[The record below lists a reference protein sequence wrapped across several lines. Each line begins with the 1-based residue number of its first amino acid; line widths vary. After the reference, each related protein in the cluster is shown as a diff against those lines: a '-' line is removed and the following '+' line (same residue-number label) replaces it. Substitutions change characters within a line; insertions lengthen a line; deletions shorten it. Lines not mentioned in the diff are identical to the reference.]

1 MKEHIINYYIS
12 EKQGALWGIIIAV
25 LFVVV
30 AALFWRRSAHDE
42 LKRGLAYALLG
53 TGVLMLFATTLTLL
67 HNNQRIQNTTE
78 IIVNSNQELQQA
90 EIIRMEKVMATA
102 YIGGLATFS
111 FALVLGVLLSLIS
124 KRQILKGLG
133 IGLLLFGI
141 IGVSLEFIS
150 MKRNRQYLEEIKLL
164 NFSDQ

>member
-1 MKEHIINYYIS
+1 
-12 EKQGALWGIIIAV
+12 
-25 LFVVV
+25 
-30 AALFWRRSAHDE
+30 
-42 LKRGLAYALLG
+42 
-53 TGVLMLFATTLTLL
+53 
-67 HNNQRIQNTTE
+67 
-78 IIVNSNQELQQA
+78 
-90 EIIRMEKVMATA
+90 MEKVMATA